1 MSDEVAENGHSDNG
15 DVPEIE
21 LIIRVSITF
30 LAVIWGVPK
39 FATYM
44 LESSPWKLSFAR
56 DRCGGLCGA
65 AAAAAGVADA
75 AKCRAAGGGLGPKAP
90 LSNFSKLQGFD
101 RAVAEVGLG
110 LGSGIPKIVV
120 DIGGNKGGGSA
131 RKREVVARE
140 KYF

>member
-44 LESSPWKLSFAR
+44 LESSP
-56 DRCGGLCGA
+56 
-65 AAAAAGVADA
+65 
-75 AKCRAAGGGLGPKAP
+75 
-90 LSNFSKLQGFD
+90 
-101 RAVAEVGLG
+101 
-110 LGSGIPKIVV
+110 
-120 DIGGNKGGGSA
+120 
-131 RKREVVARE
+131 
-140 KYF
+140 